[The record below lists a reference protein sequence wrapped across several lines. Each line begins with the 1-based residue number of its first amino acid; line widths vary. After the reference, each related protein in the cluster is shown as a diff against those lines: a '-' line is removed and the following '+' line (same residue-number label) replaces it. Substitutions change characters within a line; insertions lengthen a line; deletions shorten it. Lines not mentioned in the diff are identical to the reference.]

1 MENLAMMGD
10 FWAGKRVFIT
20 GHTGFKG
27 GWLSIWLKM
36 MGAEICGYS
45 LAPSSTPNLFNEAK
59 IGASIQSVIGD
70 VRDRHLLQQTID
82 QFQPEVIFHLAAQS
96 LVRESYTDPVTTYE
110 TNVLGTVN
118 ILEAARSIK
127 GVQSIIIVTSDKC
140 YENKE
145 WLWGYREGES
155 LGGDDPYSSSKAC
168 AELVSSA
175 YRKSF
180 FDGSQQTAGI
190 ATVRA
195 GNVIGG
201 GDWATDRLIPDLIQ
215 SFINNKPAYV
225 RNPKAV
231 RPWQHVLEPLFA
243 YLLLAEKLY
252 SDKAFAD
259 SWNFGPDI
267 SETKPVEWIANTLS
281 EIWGQKACWRAD
293 EGTHPHE
300 AHLLK
305 LDSTKAKSVL
315 HWHPKTNLKTA
326 LTMTAEWFKAYM
338 RGEDILD
345 FTKVQIRQFLTMQ

>member
-1 MENLAMMGD
+1 MTGQ
-10 FWAGKRVFIT
+10 FWNDKKVFIT

-45 LAPSSTPNLFNEAK
+45 LAPTSTPNLFNEAQV
-59 IGASIQSVIGD
+59 GSGIQSVFGD
-70 VRDRHLLQQTID
+70 IRDRNLIQQTVH
-82 QFQPEVIFHLAAQS
+82 QFKPDVIFHLAAQS
-96 LVRESYTDPVTTYE
+96 LVRESYKDPITTYE
-110 TNVLGTVN
+110 TNVLGTMNV
-118 ILEAARSIK
+118 LEAARSVNS
-127 GVQSIIIVTSDKC
+127 VQSIVIVTSDKC

-168 AELVSSA
+168 AELVTSA

-180 FDGSQQTAGI
+180 FNGSEHTAGV

-215 SFINNKPAYV
+215 AFISNKPAYV
-225 RNPKAV
+225 RNPRAV
-231 RPWQHVLEPLFA
+231 RPWQHVLEPLSG
-243 YLLLAEKLY
+243 YLLLAERLC
-252 SDKAFAD
+252 SDKTFAD

-281 EIWGQKACWRAD
+281 EIWGGQACWQAD
-293 EGTHPHE
+293 KDAHPHE

-315 HWHPKTNLKTA
+315 HWHPRTDLKKA
-326 LTMTAEWFKAYM
+326 LTMTTEWFRAHM
-338 RGEDILD
+338 QGADIRKL
-345 FTKVQIRQFLTMQ
+345 TETQIRFFLNMQ